1 MATFKSGVGNGNMI
15 SPNERSA
22 PFVVNNVMNGN
33 GNGLNGHGHGHIQP
47 VQQQHTSLSMSQQQQ
62 RKIGSIAD
70 YDPLSY
76 ESTTTNI
83 NGVDRLG
90 GRSVYSTG
98 NLQNGRAQ
106 MSHVNTYN
114 SSSNIGNYT
123 MSNGNGNGVR
133 NNGNGSTIPYNN
145 HHYNGTNGVH
155 NNNNNFNH
163 DLEYDVS
170 GKYYISK

>member
-1 MATFKSGVGNGNMI
+1 MI
-15 SPNERSA
+15 SPSERSA

-33 GNGLNGHGHGHIQP
+33 NGLNGHGHNMQP
-47 VQQQHTSLSMSQQQQ
+47 VQQQQTSLSMMSQQQQQ

-76 ESTTTNI
+76 ESTNANL

-106 MSHVNTYN
+106 MSHANTYN
-114 SSSNIGNYT
+114 SSSNIGNFT
-123 MSNGNGNGVR
+123 MSNGNGNGVVR

-145 HHYNGTNGVH
+145 HHHYNGTNGVL
-155 NNNNNFNH
+155 NNNFNH

-170 GKYYISK
+170 GKY